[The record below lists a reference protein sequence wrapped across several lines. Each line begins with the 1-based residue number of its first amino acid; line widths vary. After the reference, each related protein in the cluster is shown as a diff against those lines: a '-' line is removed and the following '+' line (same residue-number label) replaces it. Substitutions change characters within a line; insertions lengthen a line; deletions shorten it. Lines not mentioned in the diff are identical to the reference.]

1 MCAPCDIRYSHSKWR
16 VVFKCIA
23 VAVLVFSF
31 AAYGSSSNSS
41 SVAPRKL
48 IAPKTLTVEKPE
60 DLIFFDNF
68 EYIVDRS
75 DPNANRIFIEQGRWT
90 GAKTMQSQSPG
101 ARGYLYT
108 VNQIPG
114 FNGTFPGNN
123 SQRILAMEALPH
135 TLRFQTDFFLQYGIG
150 ADPAYENAIPSNVW
164 FQFWIYIN
172 HHGEQRSQIDA
183 GKLIYPCDTA
193 FPCRTNKWLLTF
205 GSWSQPPRYKSLG
218 NPSKKGAFL
227 QHPASGSPIV
237 NPSADPDNRW
247 KFGQTN
253 TSQFMAA
260 NRWTLVK
267 IHLDT
272 TTESAV
278 YEAWMRPQGG
288 TWTKVSEWIDG
299 VSPRGFVWRNTPG
312 GHRVIRMPTTIGHA
326 DPKRRSYDSWI
337 YMDDFAMARTEAGLP
352 TY

>member
-1 MCAPCDIRYSHSKWR
+1 MCLLLTCH
-16 VVFKCIA
+16 
-23 VAVLVFSF
+23 
-31 AAYGSSSNSS
+31 AYGDTLSASSSASRPS
-41 SVAPRKL
+41 TG
-48 IAPKTLTVEKPE
+48 PKSPSIQSRP
-60 DLIFFDNF
+60 DLLFFDDF
-68 EYIVDRS
+68 EYVVGRD
-75 DPNANRIFIEQGRWT
+75 DPDANKLFVQQGKWT
-90 GAKTMQSQSPG
+90 GAKTKQSG
-101 ARGYLYT
+101 GRGNGYLYT
-108 VNQIPG
+108 VDKIPG
-114 FNGTFPGNN
+114 FRAALPGID
-123 SQRILAMEALPH
+123 SQRVLAIEALPH
-135 TLRFQTDFFLQYGIG
+135 TFGFQTDFFLQYGIG
-150 ADPAYENAIPSNVW
+150 ADPAYENVIPSNVW

-172 HHGEQRSQIDA
+172 HHGEQRSQIDT

-218 NPSKKGAFL
+218 SPSKKGAFL

-247 KFGQTN
+247 KLGQTN
-253 TSQFMAA
+253 TSQYMAA

-278 YEAWMRPQGG
+278 YEAWMRPQGD

-312 GHRVIRMPTTIGHA
+312 GHRVIRIPTTIGHA